1 MMDQESAANE
11 GTGTEATGTEGTGT
25 DALDA
30 IRADYRWTPSC
41 QRGFLE
47 ELACTG
53 SVTRACQHVGKSPR
67 SAYALRFRHDGAALA
82 LGWDAAI
89 LNARVVVADML
100 MERALNGYEEVTVR
114 HEDGRRVRQKVD
126 NRLGMNLLVRLDKMS
141 EGQAMRNSVQAHIQI
156 ISQDFTAYLDLIE
169 RGGTGAQAA
178 LFCSARSAGDD
189 HVAMDEEYVIGCE
202 LDRMDAEAD
211 RELYLATL
219 IPDMLDEEPEVA
231 AARLTIWYDD
241 YARHWKTNFP
251 APEHADEDDLEE
263 MDIVS
268 VFGDSDYERNLTSA
282 ETAAHLAAL
291 AELRQPWHAAAAAVR
306 DAWFTPNALTP
317 NALTPNAQ
325 AA

>member
-1 MMDQESAANE
+1 MMMDQDSIS
-11 GTGTEATGTEGTGT
+11 TATPSTA
-25 DALDA
+25 ALDA
-30 IRADYRWTPSC
+30 IRADYRWTPAC

-53 SVTRACQHVGKSPR
+53 SVTRACLHVGKSPR
-67 SAYALRFRHDGAALA
+67 SAYMLRFRHDGAALA

-100 MERALNGYEEVTVR
+100 MERALNGYEEITVK

-178 LFCSARSAGDD
+178 LFCSARSVGDD

-202 LDRMDAEAD
+202 LDRMEAD
-211 RELYLATL
+211 EDRALYQAQC
-219 IPDMLDEEPEVA
+219 IPDMLDEAPEVA
-231 AARLTIWYDD
+231 AARLSIWYDD
-241 YARHWKTNFP
+241 HNQEWKTNFP
-251 APEHADEDDLEE
+251 APITADDDYGEDLEE
-263 MDIVS
+263 VS
-268 VFGDSDYERNLTSA
+268 VFGDSDYERNLTQA
-282 ETAAHLAAL
+282 ETKAHLAAL
-291 AELRQPWHAAAAAVR
+291 AELRKPWHTAAAAVR
-306 DAWFTPNALTP
+306 DAWLTP
-317 NALTPNAQ
+317 IAE